1 MLDHLHQRADA
12 RDHRNQQPSG
22 RDVQRRD
29 HGSRTAVLSVHRS
42 QAQDVSGKK
51 PAPVFIEPEGWTA
64 EEMYLFGA
72 STSLPKEVQEEF
84 LRTIPGLEKAVIT
97 RYGYAIE
104 YDALTPTQIQASL
117 MTKSV
122 AGLFTAGQINGTTGY
137 EEAVAQGI
145 IAGVNAVLYVRG
157 EEPLILDRS
166 QAYIG
171 VLIDDLVTKGTNEPY
186 RMMTSRSEYRLLL
199 RHDNADKRL
208 TPIGRAV
215 GLVTDERYRVFE
227 ERWAKVDEARQRL
240 SGTWV
245 GYSEEM
251 VRLFEALGTQPLRK
265 GAGPT
270 LAELLKR
277 PEMNFEKLI
286 RIDPELD
293 EVDPETREQV
303 EIEVKYEGYI
313 AKQQEQ
319 VDRFR
324 RMEQKAIPE
333 GTDFQPSRAF
343 PGRRA
348 KS

>member
-1 MLDHLHQRADA
+1 
-12 RDHRNQQPSG
+12 
-22 RDVQRRD
+22 
-29 HGSRTAVLSVHRS
+29 
-42 QAQDVSGKK
+42 
-51 PAPVFIEPEGWTA
+51 
-64 EEMYLFGA
+64 
-72 STSLPKEVQEEF
+72 
-84 LRTIPGLEKAVIT
+84 
-97 RYGYAIE
+97 
-104 YDALTPTQIQASL
+104 
-117 MTKSV
+117 
-122 AGLFTAGQINGTTGY
+122 
-137 EEAVAQGI
+137 
-145 IAGVNAVLYVRG
+145 
-157 EEPLILDRS
+157 
-166 QAYIG
+166 
-171 VLIDDLVTKGTNEPY
+171 
-186 RMMTSRSEYRLLL
+186 
-199 RHDNADKRL
+199 ADKRL

-240 SGTWV
+240 SGTRV

-333 GTDFQPSRAF
+333 
-343 PGRRA
+343 
-348 KS
+348 